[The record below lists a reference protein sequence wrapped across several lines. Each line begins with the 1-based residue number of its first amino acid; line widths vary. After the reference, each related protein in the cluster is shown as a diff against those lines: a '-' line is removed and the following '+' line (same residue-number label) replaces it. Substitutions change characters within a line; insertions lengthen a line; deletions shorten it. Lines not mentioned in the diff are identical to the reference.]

1 MNIDS
6 ILKNLKSAG
15 FDVSFDDHDIFLN
28 NSTGQAVLDDELK
41 DVIQSNKQEI
51 LYHLRI
57 REYIQ
62 LYTQTKKLTECL
74 NDSASPLAAQKEQ
87 FPQLE
92 ALINKISEL
101 EPFIQHYKAS
111 GLTQWYESGWLLI
124 HSELLN
130 ELVVLVKD
138 ENVELPTGAKAYP
151 VYLFKEVESLDGK
164 SDEIIRAA
172 HRIKKAFSG
181 EIER

>member
-41 DVIQSNKQEI
+41 EVIQSNKQEI

-74 NDSASPLAAQKEQ
+74 NDSASPLAAQKEIGYIGCGQ
-87 FPQLE
+87 
-92 ALINKISEL
+92 
-101 EPFIQHYKAS
+101 
-111 GLTQWYESGWLLI
+111 G
-124 HSELLN
+124 
-130 ELVVLVKD
+130 
-138 ENVELPTGAKAYP
+138 
-151 VYLFKEVESLDGK
+151 
-164 SDEIIRAA
+164 IR
-172 HRIKKAFSG
+172 
-181 EIER
+181 